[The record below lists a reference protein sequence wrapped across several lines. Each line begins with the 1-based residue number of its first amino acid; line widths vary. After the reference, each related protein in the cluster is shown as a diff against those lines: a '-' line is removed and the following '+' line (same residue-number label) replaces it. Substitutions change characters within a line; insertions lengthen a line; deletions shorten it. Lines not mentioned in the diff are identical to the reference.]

1 MSKKEEPRPVY
12 KQTGVTDEE
21 TLELIKAI
29 NESPKCGIADTDR
42 RYKGKVK
49 LRGNVGSGV
58 DDFMTILMVNGYR
71 VTAEIVK
78 DIQGASH
85 TIISFEKPLT
95 DTLIEDNV
103 DDE

>member
-1 MSKKEEPRPVY
+1 MSKKEKPRPVY
-12 KQTGVTDEE
+12 KQTGLTDEE

-42 RYKGKVK
+42 RYKGRVK
-49 LRGNVGSGV
+49 LRGSGV

-78 DIQGASH
+78 DIQGTSY

-95 DTLIEDNV
+95 HTLIEDDV